1 MDIAALSTV
10 SANVRIQQEVSV
22 LNMKRAMELTE
33 QNGQGIQQLIQ
44 SVGQSL
50 EPHLGKKRGHCYINT
65 GKRTYRAVSP
75 FSFEGGRS
83 NSVMYFQ

>member
-33 QNGQGIQQLIQ
+33 QNGQGVQQLIQ
-44 SVGQSL
+44 STQGQSL
-50 EPHLGKKRGHCYINT
+50 EPQLGKNVDI
-65 GKRTYRAVSP
+65 AI
-75 FSFEGGRS
+75 
-83 NSVMYFQ
+83 

>member
-1 MDIAALSTV
+1 MDIAVLSTV

-50 EPHLGKKRGHCYINT
+50 EPHLGKNVDI
-65 GKRTYRAVSP
+65 AI
-75 FSFEGGRS
+75 
-83 NSVMYFQ
+83 